1 MIFFKDYIQKGE
13 PFENLLFTDGSGI
26 PMSTNKYEWFTQE
39 RELSQLI
46 LVDLKFSRFTAKRI
60 RALALSYMSC
70 TAFTALVV
78 HRQNLSIPKY
88 VKNVTNN
95 EPSNHHIPLAVI
107 CCRTPFQK
115 VFSDCC

>member
-78 HRQNLSIPKY
+78 HRQKLFFILNTLNINFELVLFINY
-88 VKNVTNN
+88 AIV
-95 EPSNHHIPLAVI
+95 
-107 CCRTPFQK
+107 R
-115 VFSDCC
+115 